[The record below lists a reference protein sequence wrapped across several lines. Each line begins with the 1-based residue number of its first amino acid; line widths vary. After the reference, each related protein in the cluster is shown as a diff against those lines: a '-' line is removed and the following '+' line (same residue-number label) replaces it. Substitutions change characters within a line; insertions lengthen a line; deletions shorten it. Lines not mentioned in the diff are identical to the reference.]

1 MPAPHV
7 LSNAPRA
14 AILGGGFI
22 GPVHAEALR
31 RIGVSVVGVLG
42 SSPDRAAPFAKS
54 LGGVRIYHDLAELLG
69 DQAVEVVHVASPN
82 SAHVG
87 QVTQLLESGR
97 HVICEKPL
105 AINSADTRKLVDLAT
120 SRPTLAA
127 AVNYNIRYYPMCLEM
142 RHRVA
147 RGELGRIVNVSG
159 SYSQDWLLYASDYN
173 WRIEPDG
180 GTNLRAIADI
190 GTHWMDLA
198 QWVSGQKIE
207 SVCADLAI
215 VHPTRRR
222 PAGQSET
229 FGGWGGERPTIPT
242 AIQTEDQGSV
252 LIRLSGG
259 AHGAFQVSQVFAGRK
274 NRLWLE
280 ISGTD
285 GSMAWDSQEPNQL
298 WVGRRDRAN
307 ERIERDPTLLSA
319 EAAGASH
326 YPGGHAEGFP
336 DTFKHLFLDVY
347 RRIIRGQ
354 LMNPTFPTFADG
366 HRELLLCEAIA
377 QSAHEERW
385 ASVSSR

>member
-7 LSNAPRA
+7 LSDAPRA

-22 GPVHAEALR
+22 GPIHAEALR

-105 AINSADTRKLVDLAT
+105 AINSADTQKLVDLAT

-173 WRIEPDG
+173 WRVEPDG
-180 GTNLRAIADI
+180 AL
-190 GTHWMDLA
+190 
-198 QWVSGQKIE
+198 
-207 SVCADLAI
+207 
-215 VHPTRRR
+215 P
-222 PAGQSET
+222 
-229 FGGWGGERPTIPT
+229 
-242 AIQTEDQGSV
+242 
-252 LIRLSGG
+252 
-259 AHGAFQVSQVFAGRK
+259 
-274 NRLWLE
+274 
-280 ISGTD
+280 
-285 GSMAWDSQEPNQL
+285 
-298 WVGRRDRAN
+298 
-307 ERIERDPTLLSA
+307 
-319 EAAGASH
+319 
-326 YPGGHAEGFP
+326 
-336 DTFKHLFLDVY
+336 
-347 RRIIRGQ
+347 
-354 LMNPTFPTFADG
+354 
-366 HRELLLCEAIA
+366 
-377 QSAHEERW
+377 
-385 ASVSSR
+385 